1 MKDKVTENKVFNQL
15 QEIILHML
23 ASTEFLYRGHNF
35 FIVSSGQIVTSTTM
49 LFRENTS
56 DDSLALSCEIQ

>member
-1 MKDKVTENKVFNQL
+1 
-15 QEIILHML
+15 ML

-35 FIVSSGQIVTSTTM
+35 FIVSNGQIVTSTTM
-49 LFRENTS
+49 LLRENKS